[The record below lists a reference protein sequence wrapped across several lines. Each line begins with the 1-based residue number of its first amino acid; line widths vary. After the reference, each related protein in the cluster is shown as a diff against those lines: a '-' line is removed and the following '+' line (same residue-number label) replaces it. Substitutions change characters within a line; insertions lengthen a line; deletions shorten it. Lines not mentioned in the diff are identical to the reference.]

1 MKQGIINL
9 YSESVFVLLATL
21 LLHAPPPAPTVFE
34 TKRPKENKA
43 DKRKR
48 GEDLFNETDRESAR
62 ERRKNATAIVFFFN

>member
-34 TKRPKENKA
+34 IMRPRANKA

-48 GEDLFNETDRESAR
+48 GEDLFNET
-62 ERRKNATAIVFFFN
+62 N